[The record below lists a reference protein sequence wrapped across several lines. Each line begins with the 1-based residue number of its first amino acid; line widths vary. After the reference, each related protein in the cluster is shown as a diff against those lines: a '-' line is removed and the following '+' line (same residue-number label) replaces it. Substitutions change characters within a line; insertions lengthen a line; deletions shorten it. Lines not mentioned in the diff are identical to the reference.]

1 MEKLISDQVF
11 RALRACEACLL
22 EAIVAG
28 AKEGDYETI
37 DLARVAAEEIHA
49 LQARL
54 TAQLP
59 KEAPP
64 DDNSRKVP
72 ESRRDNARKPTKTRK
87 KYPRFEVEDSTLLR
101 VGWSKKRKAEYTQ
114 RIPMDSFES
123 IVGGFADTAAAAE
136 GPVSSDVILER
147 IEEAVGDVPTYQT
160 YGVLKF
166 LRDHEV
172 IRQASRGEY
181 AIPRDVASR
190 ARAIWKNVASRGR

>member
-1 MEKLISDQVF
+1 MEKLISEQVF
-11 RALRACEACLL
+11 SALRSCEAGLL
-22 EAIVAG
+22 EALVAG
-28 AKEGDYETI
+28 AKEGDYEAI

-59 KEAPP
+59 EEAPP
-64 DDNSRKVP
+64 KNDSRKAP
-72 ESRRDNARKPTKTRK
+72 GSRGNNTRKRTKSRRN
-87 KYPRFEVEDSTLLR
+87 YPRFEVEDSTLIR
-101 VGWSKKRKAEYTQ
+101 IGWSKKRKAEYTQ
-114 RIPMDSFES
+114 RIPRDSFES

-136 GPVSSDVILER
+136 GPVSSDVILGR

-181 AIPRDVASR
+181 AIPRDVATR
-190 ARAIWKNVASRGR
+190 ARATWKDVASRGR